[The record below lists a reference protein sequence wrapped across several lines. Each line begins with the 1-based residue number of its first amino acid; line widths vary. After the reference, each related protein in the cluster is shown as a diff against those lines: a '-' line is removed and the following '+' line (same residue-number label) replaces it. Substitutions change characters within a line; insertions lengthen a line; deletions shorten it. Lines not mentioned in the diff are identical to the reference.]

1 MRPIVTVVHAYLQ
14 VLSAL
19 IPRVLR
25 ALRDSVVSL
34 TLTVCPAL
42 LRALPVSSPR
52 PAPLAGGGGG
62 DIPPFSV
69 HAQAAL
75 ELADTA

>member
-25 ALRDSVVSL
+25 ALRDSAES
-34 TLTVCPAL
+34 
-42 LRALPVSSPR
+42 R
-52 PAPLAGGGGG
+52 PLKGRP
-62 DIPPFSV
+62 
-69 HAQAAL
+69 
-75 ELADTA
+75 